1 MVHSGGASNISKTK
15 LEKTKRSD
23 KKSKVNVVLEEDED
37 DEDVDVK
44 GELLSESAS
53 VFNKSIVED
62 DKKEEE
68 IEEENKE
75 RDLSRE
81 LEMSESADS
90 TIIIEFITRFMKK
103 VEHRQ
108 GLFNKLTERFIR
120 LKTAE
125 EKEKQ
130 ERKNLGNL
138 RKLKFTEGLEEQY
151 KLLMIKLQFKQIEY
165 RDLHEEITQELAS
178 LNLDNLAENMSIE
191 NMNENPEYI
200 VNDDIMVNANEN
212 MDDIQA
218 AREENFMNY
227 NEEMEADYGDGNIED
242 DADYYD

>member
-1 MVHSGGASNISKTK
+1 MA
-15 LEKTKRSD
+15 
-23 KKSKVNVVLEEDED
+23 D
-37 DEDVDVK
+37 DEDSDDEAEEESSEILKNHEFVSNDVKTDKDVDVDNSSD
-44 GELLSESAS
+44 SE
-53 VFNKSIVED
+53 V
-62 DKKEEE
+62 
-68 IEEENKE
+68 E
-75 RDLSRE
+75 RDMSRE
-81 LEMSESADS
+81 LEMAESADS

-191 NMNENPEYI
+191 NTNENPEYM
-200 VNDDIMVNANEN
+200 VNDDMVVNTDEN
-212 MDDIQA
+212 VDDIQA